1 MKSAAPPS
9 AEPEALDIGYLSLFV
24 GLRFNELVLEAL
36 HDAGFE
42 GIRHAHGYVFQHLMA
57 GPLAV
62 SELGRLLGVSQ
73 QAASKSV
80 AELMQLG
87 YLEDAGSADA
97 RVRRVALSDRAH
109 AAIQKTRSFRASWMR
124 RLEKKHGAAF
134 DGARRVLAAL
144 LEELGGAEAVRTR
157 KVRAPR

>member
-1 MKSAAPPS
+1 MKAAKPPP
-9 AEPEALDIGYLSLFV
+9 AEPEGLDIGYLSLFV

-36 HDAGFE
+36 HAAGFD
-42 GIRHAHGYVFQHLMA
+42 GIRHAHGYVFQHLLG
-57 GPLAV
+57 GPLKV

-97 RVRRVALSDRAH
+97 RVRRVALSARAQ
-109 AAIQKTRSFRASWMR
+109 AAIQKTRSYRAAWSR
-124 RLEKKHGAAF
+124 RLQKKHGPAL
-134 DGARRVLAAL
+134 DQARAL
-144 LEELGGAEAVRTR
+144 LASVLEEMGGADAVRTR